1 MRLDVPSAPDACRVC
16 PNSQFVD
23 NVLGELEAVLA
34 EAREYQGR
42 LQQLSSQVLTAH
54 EVERKR
60 IARELHDDTAQ
71 ALTSILVR
79 LRLLE
84 RSTEDEAV
92 RRNAEE
98 LRELTA
104 SALAS
109 VRRMAVDLRPAALD
123 DLGLV
128 PALHAY
134 AEKYG
139 QSWPV
144 KVTVRA
150 WGIRRRLPPNVELV
164 FYRVA
169 QEALTNV
176 AKHSSAGTAEL
187 AIARRSNTL
196 TMTIKDDGVGF
207 AAGEQ
212 LDLAGL
218 LANRHYGLVGMFE
231 RAGLIGAQVKVS
243 STLGSGTQVHIT
255 WDSG

>member
-1 MRLDVPSAPDACRVC
+1 MTRRSVSRKCGLLSATRTMSASPLPVSGTLPSTVVMMPFVIVQHDKRHCLCLSGRRRLCSRVMNANGVRRRPTRESRLSSDPSIGPAGALAAGPGRNGRSEWAARIDVMRLDVPSAPDACRVC

-98 LRELTA
+98 LR
-104 SALAS
+104 
-109 VRRMAVDLRPAALD
+109 
-123 DLGLV
+123 G
-128 PALHAY
+128 
-134 AEKYG
+134 
-139 QSWPV
+139 
-144 KVTVRA
+144 
-150 WGIRRRLPPNVELV
+150 
-164 FYRVA
+164 
-169 QEALTNV
+169 
-176 AKHSSAGTAEL
+176 
-187 AIARRSNTL
+187 
-196 TMTIKDDGVGF
+196 
-207 AAGEQ
+207 
-212 LDLAGL
+212 
-218 LANRHYGLVGMFE
+218 
-231 RAGLIGAQVKVS
+231 
-243 STLGSGTQVHIT
+243 
-255 WDSG
+255 